1 MRRHLL
7 LLLEDQVVS
16 SSSSGVLG
24 LGIEVK
30 IETFLVLVVGTRDH
44 RVLDFF
50 EELVS
55 VGLIGLILLSEIDLV
70 GLAVEVSRRIVL
82 IVQESIILSD
92 LCKIIALEVGGISDA
107 C

>member
-30 IETFLVLVVGTRDH
+30 IKTFLILMVGTRDH